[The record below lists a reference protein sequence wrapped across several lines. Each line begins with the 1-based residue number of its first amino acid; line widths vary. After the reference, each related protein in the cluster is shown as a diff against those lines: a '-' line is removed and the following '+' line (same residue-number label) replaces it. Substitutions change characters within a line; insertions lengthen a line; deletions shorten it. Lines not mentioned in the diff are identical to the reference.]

1 MKVGLET
8 ILSKSFR
15 VIVTMGMIL
24 GFRLIVQIVS
34 TCFVFKNE
42 GKIYNKFVWLHIWVL
57 RSLKISAQSM
67 ESIYGSIV
75 VKEVTCVSLLRGDRS

>member
-42 GKIYNKFVWLHIWVL
+42 GKIYNKFVWLYIWVL
-57 RSLKISAQSM
+57 RSLRIDAQSM
-67 ESIYGSIV
+67 ESIYGFIV
-75 VKEVTCVSLLRGDRS
+75 VKGVTRVSFSRGDRS